1 MYALWHQSVSGII
14 SNLTVVLGS
23 LDSASPS
30 VKSEGMR
37 RAPLRTF
44 CSMAAH
50 VSTRRCSLQE
60 SSNKQMRKQKGGT
73 GSKAQRSAPGKNP
86 CGKNKRFVVV
96 VYLDDKNCTLMFN
109 LGGHY
114 WKSFDDDDECAH
126 TPYGTYGGKKSFT
139 WYWPG
144 EDDGLGS
151 NPSGFQWRE
160 ESQSAK
166 SKEKFWNESDV
177 DEDEGSSR
185 DDLRS
190 YRISLGLPV
199 LGPLKLDHIK
209 AAFRASALKWHPDKH
224 QGPSQA
230 EAEEK
235 FRRCVEAYNAL
246 TRAFRSSG

>member
-1 MYALWHQSVSGII
+1 
-14 SNLTVVLGS
+14 LG
-23 LDSASPS
+23 
-30 VKSEGMR
+30 
-37 RAPLRTF
+37 
-44 CSMAAH
+44 
-50 VSTRRCSLQE
+50 
-60 SSNKQMRKQKGGT
+60 RKG
-73 GSKAQRSAPGKNP
+73 
-86 CGKNKRFVVV
+86 FVVV

-209 AAFRASALKWHPDKH
+209 AA
-224 QGPSQA
+224 
-230 EAEEK
+230 
-235 FRRCVEAYNAL
+235 
-246 TRAFRSSG
+246 